1 MDSIRCCEIE
11 FSKGKSAVL
20 KFKSVDNLD
29 IKFKCFSFSF
39 SGVFMK
45 RREFVQTTSGA
56 AALGLAVTVGFLPAS
71 ASAQTAWNKAAF
83 EAKSMADVVKA
94 LGGSSATESA
104 DVVLSAPEIA
114 ENGNVVRIGVQSAAA
129 GVSWLGLV
137 IEKNPS
143 ALAAG
148 FDVMAGT
155 EANMSTNVKMGQTS
169 NVYALA
175 KVGDK
180 YIYAV
185 KEVKVTL
192 GGCGG

>member
-1 MDSIRCCEIE
+1 MERVME
-11 FSKGKSAVL
+11 
-20 KFKSVDNLD
+20 
-29 IKFKCFSFSF
+29 
-39 SGVFMK
+39 

-56 AALGLAVTVGFLPAS
+56 AALGLAASVGLFPGAALSQNA
-71 ASAQTAWNKAAF
+71 AQSTWNKAAF
-83 EAKSMADVVKA
+83 EAKSLADVVKA
-94 LGGSSATESA
+94 LGGGTATESA

-114 ENGNVVRIGVQSAAA
+114 ENGNVVRIGAQSAAA
-129 GVSWLGLV
+129 GVTWLGLV
-137 IEKNPS
+137 IEKNPA

-155 EANMSTNVKMGQTS
+155 EASMSTNVKMGQSS

-180 YIYAV
+180 FIYAV
-185 KEVKVTL
+185 KEIKVTL